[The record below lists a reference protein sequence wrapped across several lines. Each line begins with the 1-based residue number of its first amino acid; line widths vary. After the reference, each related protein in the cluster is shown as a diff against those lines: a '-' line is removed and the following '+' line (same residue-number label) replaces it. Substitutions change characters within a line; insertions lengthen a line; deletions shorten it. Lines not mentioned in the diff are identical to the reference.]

1 MNEKQ
6 KKEWNAKRFYFYDRL
21 RRDVRMSAA
30 TRLVGL
36 EIGWCLNPVSGNA
49 WPSSEYLK
57 TVLNLHAD
65 TISVAIKE
73 LRLHEWYFVERQ
85 RCPKGRKNVFRP
97 NFGCGLDDEVDRNFR
112 STNREED
119 RKKPYGKSECSLKE
133 DRKNTPITPSINSH
147 TTLSRAHSRPPR
159 PPPPP
164 PTEKAQGL
172 LESVAKVAGLPS
184 VDTFRWPE
192 AWRLHGGKI
201 VQRWLDEGWPDF
213 VIVEAVRATMA
224 TKRDGPPN
232 SPRYFEPPIR
242 RMLAAFDRPLPVVR
256 EAGG

>member
-6 KKEWNAKRFYFYDRL
+6 KKEWDGKRFDFYDRL

-36 EIGWCLNPVSGNA
+36 EIGWCLNSVSGDA
-49 WPSSEYLK
+49 WPSNEYLK

-73 LRLHEWYFVERQ
+73 LRLHEWYFVERR
-85 RCPKGRKNVFRP
+85 RCPEGRKNVFQP
-97 NFGCGLDDEVDRNFR
+97 NFGCGLEDEVDRNFR
-112 STNREED
+112 STNQEED
-119 RKKPYGKSECSLKE
+119 RKKPSGKSEFSLKE
-133 DRKNTPITPSINSH
+133 DRKNPPITPSINSL
-147 TTLSRAHSRPPR
+147 TTLSRAHSRTPR
-159 PPPPP
+159 SP

-172 LESVAKVAGLPS
+172 LERVAQIAGLPS

-192 AWRLHGGKI
+192 AWRVYGGKI
-201 VQRWLDEGWPDF
+201 MQRWLDEGWPDF
-213 VIVEAVRATMA
+213 VIVEAVPATMA

-242 RMLAAFDRPLPVVR
+242 RMLAALDRPILVAR

>member
-1 MNEKQ
+1 MN
-6 KKEWNAKRFYFYDRL
+6 KKEWDHARFNFLDRL
-21 RRDVRMSAA
+21 RRDVRLSPA

-36 EIGWCLNPVSGNA
+36 EIGSYLNSVSGEA
-49 WPSSEYLK
+49 FPSNDTLAA
-57 TVLNLHAD
+57 VLNLNPD

-73 LRLHEWYFVERQ
+73 LQKDWYTVER
-85 RCPKGRKNVFRP
+85 RPCPEGRKNYFRP
-97 NFGCGLDDEVDRNFR
+97 RFSSRLEQEEDRNFR

-119 RKKPYGKSECSLKE
+119 RKKPSGRSEFSLKE
-133 DRKNTPITPSINSH
+133 DRKNHPITPSSNSFR
-147 TTLSRAHSRPPR
+147 TLSRVHSGSPGPG
-159 PPPPP
+159 PSPP

-172 LESVAKVAGLPS
+172 LEHVAQLAGLPS

-192 AWRLHGGKI
+192 AWRVHGGKI

-224 TKRDGPPN
+224 IKRDGPPN
-232 SPRYFEPPIR
+232 SPRYFDPPIR
-242 RMLAAFDRPLPVVR
+242 RMLAALDRPLPVAR